1 MRGQP
6 DRPPR
11 NPGNYSERGIR
22 WKGREYR
29 EAGKPETGRA
39 SEWFPCRHSE
49 GQHAGSWRV
58 PNRVDCREKARHSFS
73 SRHSKSRGGEITKPC
88 LAAMGQA
95 PNGKGHH
102 RQNRQ
107 NRQNRHDDPDGRPP
121 NDRESGSTRG
131 RGRVRELASAP
142 SEQTPKRQE
151 PAPDT
156 IFLLTRAEELP
167 HLENPENTSPRN
179 SSAPRAHS
187 GWHFHS
193 QRTSNRPRRKMKT
206 WRM

>member
-1 MRGQP
+1 MPALGGCQTGSIAEKKHVTASVHDTQSP
-6 DRPPR
+6 GVGKSQSPVWLPWDRPR
-11 NPGNYSERGIR
+11 TARAIISKISKISKIARIATTIR
-22 WKGREYR
+22 MN
-29 EAGKPETGRA
+29 A
-39 SEWFPCRHSE
+39 
-49 GQHAGSWRV
+49 
-58 PNRVDCREKARHSFS
+58 
-73 SRHSKSRGGEITKPC
+73 
-88 LAAMGQA
+88 
-95 PNGKGHH
+95 
-102 RQNRQ
+102 
-107 NRQNRHDDPDGRPP
+107 PP